1 MFVWVPR
8 QQHAQRCLEMR
19 ERDLRHAVPER
30 VNPVDK
36 QRADARRRTEDRRD
50 VEALADMIADSLG
63 WT

>member
-1 MFVWVPR
+1 
-8 QQHAQRCLEMR
+8 MR